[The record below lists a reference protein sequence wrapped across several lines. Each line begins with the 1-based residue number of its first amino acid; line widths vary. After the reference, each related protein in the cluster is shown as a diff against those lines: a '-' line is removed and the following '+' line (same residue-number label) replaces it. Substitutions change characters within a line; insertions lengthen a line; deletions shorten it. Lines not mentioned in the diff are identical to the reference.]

1 MNWILRKL
9 AKDAVG
15 WILLTCCVIPI
26 ASSAQQPAFAVA
38 TIRPS
43 SGAVQFEHDG
53 KTETSPGSLRMRDV
67 SVNTCIKWAYGV
79 QDNQIAGPAWIQSD
93 HFDIVAKADGP
104 ASDEEMKRM
113 LRTLLA
119 DRFKLSFHRESK
131 ELKSFV
137 LTVAKGGAKLSPAA
151 APDGKPFRE
160 NSANGTVAKSMTIRE
175 FGDFLSGPLQM
186 PVVDETGLT
195 GKYDFAIDFTPYL
208 PDPAHSMDGTKPDTT
223 GILMAA
229 MEGELGIKMESRKA
243 QVEVM
248 VIDHVER
255 PSEN

>member
-1 MNWILRKL
+1 MKRILSKL
-9 AKDAVG
+9 TDHAMG
-15 WILLTCCVIPI
+15 WILFPCCLIP
-26 ASSAQQPAFAVA
+26 AVSSAQQPAFAVA

-67 SVNTCIKWAYGV
+67 TVSTCIKWAYGL
-79 QDNQIAGPAWIQSD
+79 QDSQIAGPAWIQSE

-104 ASDEEMKRM
+104 ANDEQMKQM

-119 DRFKLSFHRESK
+119 DRFKLSFHHLSK
-131 ELKSFV
+131 ELKAFV
-137 LTVAKGGAKLSPAA
+137 LTVAKGGPKLNPAA
-151 APDGKPFRE
+151 APEGKPFRQ
-160 NSANGTVAKSMTIRE
+160 NSANGTVAKSITIRE
-175 FGDFLSGPLQM
+175 FGDFISGPLNM

-195 GKYDFAIDFTPYL
+195 GRYDFAIDFTPYL
-208 PDPAHSMDGTKPDTT
+208 PDPAHNMDGTRPDTT
-223 GILMAA
+223 SILMAA

-248 VIDHVER
+248 VIDHVEK